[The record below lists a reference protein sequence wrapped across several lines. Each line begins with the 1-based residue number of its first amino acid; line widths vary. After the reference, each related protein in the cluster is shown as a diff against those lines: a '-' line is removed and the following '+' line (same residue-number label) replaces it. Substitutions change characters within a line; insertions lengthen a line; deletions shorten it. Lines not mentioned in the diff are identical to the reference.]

1 MSDKGWKRHPESGLL
16 KKILNYKATEQS
28 RARKRVGG
36 AGVSARHSNVRQT

>member
-1 MSDKGWKRHPESGLL
+1 M

-36 AGVSARHSNVRQT
+36 AGFLPAIQTSGRHIVD